1 MITVID
7 LDILN
12 STDDDLTDLLYV
24 YIQEILMVL
33 NTDKTEVLG
42 CPTMTV
48 NLEELVYDINLDE
61 SAIQK
66 LILDKLSQYTSLY
79 DNFDTQINVKFA
91 KGTERDVCLIDFS
104 INSEANFS
112 LMIK

>member
-7 LDILN
+7 LDLLN
-12 STDDDLTDLLYV
+12 STDDDLTDLLSI

-48 NLEELVYDINLDE
+48 NLEELVYDMNLDE

-66 LILDKLSQYTSLY
+66 LVIEKISQYTSLY
-79 DNFDTQINVKFA
+79 DNFDTQISVKFG
-91 KGTERDVCLIDFS
+91 KGTERDVCLIDFT
-104 INSEANFS
+104 IDSEANFS